1 METGGAS
8 GAGAMPGKAG
18 SPRASRGTAALVNA
32 WVVVVESLAQPAQ
45 ASSSDKVS
53 VRNMP

>member
-1 METGGAS
+1 
-8 GAGAMPGKAG
+8 MPGKAG